1 MAIATMAIGEGS
13 RSRVPALPLRVGPW
27 MQDDILEHGGWV
39 GWRACC
45 VLAAAVR
52 GGGAC
57 VRGRS
62 GLDVWERDTDASPSN
77 ASGKTARGTH
87 AVTFSPNVII
97 PQLRCVRGPANA
109 SASI

>member
-45 VLAAAVR
+45 VLLLAAAVR
-52 GGGAC
+52 GGVRACGGGADWMC
-57 VRGRS
+57 GSVTRM
-62 GLDVWERDTDASPSN
+62 P
-77 ASGKTARGTH
+77 ARLMRVEKQRVAPT
-87 AVTFSPNVII
+87 
-97 PQLRCVRGPANA
+97 L
-109 SASI
+109 